1 MPYIYVLFN
10 AGMPS
15 LIKILYSDANVIGV
29 SRELDKRQQCPF
41 ESPFPFRIVCYTEVV
56 NMASSEYLFLKMNN
70 YNFAR
75 LSNDFYQVGDEI
87 CTVINI
93 IAQINSYEQSR
104 YDEIHVENT
113 KKMYDK
119 RILTLYIDN
128 VYLTQDRYEKPKSM
142 LDNVVDRFNETL
154 HVATP
159 EIGHVI
165 KPDPIRPFG
174 KIIDDANLSN
184 ELMQSLLKA
193 QNPCATRNNTPV
205 SSRSTTPLVK
215 KSPKK
220 TM

>member
-1 MPYIYVLFN
+1 MP
-10 AGMPS
+10 G

-70 YNFAR
+70 YNFTR

-104 YDEIHVENT
+104 YDEIHGENMQ
-113 KKMYDK
+113 KMYDK

-128 VYLTQDRYEKPKSM
+128 GYLRQDKYEKPKSTF
-142 LDNVVDRFNETL
+142 DKVIDRFNETL
-154 HVATP
+154 RVTRSGP
-159 EIGHVI
+159 TEVQSTQVV

-174 KIIDDANLSN
+174 KIVDDANLSN
-184 ELMQSLLKA
+184 ELMQSLLKV
-193 QNPCATRNNTPV
+193 QNPCVSRNNTPV
-205 SSRSTTPLVK
+205 QNVSRSNTPLSK